1 MLIKGFMLILLLSAA
16 MLVVLTAVATMIK
29 EWEKDDWRRARDPR
43 PRAPR

>member
-1 MLIKGFMLILLLSAA
+1 MLIKGFMLVLLLAAA

-29 EWEKDDWRRARDPR
+29 EWEKDDEQRARGPG